1 MNINII
7 RCDECKYLREY
18 ENCNITLDNK
28 LLGFSF
34 DLRCCDKFNWMLPKD
49 IDFCTL
55 GKPKD

>member
-1 MNINII
+1 MYINII

-18 ENCNITLDNK
+18 ERCNIMLGNEIFTLGSN
-28 LLGFSF
+28 
-34 DLRCCDKFNWMLPKD
+34 LRCCDKFNWMLPKD